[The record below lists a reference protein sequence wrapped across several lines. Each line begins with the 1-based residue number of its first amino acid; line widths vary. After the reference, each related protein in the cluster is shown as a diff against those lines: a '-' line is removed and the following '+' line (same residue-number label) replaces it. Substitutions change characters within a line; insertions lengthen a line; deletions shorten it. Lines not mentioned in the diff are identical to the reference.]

1 MTIRIA
7 LLSNIII
14 VVSLLLPAGSAW
26 AGWEDRDIEGSLL
39 ERISLSAD
47 GRIRWEIDAG
57 RPDAVGGDDRDVR
70 HRGRGRFRVQMKAKI
85 TEQWSGILRVQTGN
99 DDNSPHE
106 NFGGNPGGNWDI
118 SLGRAYLEYKP
129 EPLEGLRL
137 TGGRLPLAFKTNP
150 VFGETLWD
158 ADLNMDGGQA
168 DYSYSNQDFTVGV
181 VGAYAVVGFQD
192 LDQDFEKASLFAV
205 QVSLSTELQE
215 VKIGVMQG
223 AYVYR
228 NLEDGGIAGGP
239 VDGGSP
245 DILNTIAYATVPV
258 APEIDL
264 TLAAELI
271 VNADADDDE
280 WGYTA
285 GASVGFPLCGRA
297 AKLYY
302 QYARIEENAIFGPFS
317 HDDHQF
323 SSGARSGLG
332 AKTGYTGHISGVK
345 VSLTKRLGLHL
356 WSLAAK
362 DLRDGASDTYQ
373 QRYRLDFNVKF

>member
-1 MTIRIA
+1 M
-7 LLSNIII
+7 IIL
-14 VVSLLLPAGSAW
+14 VSLLLPTGSVW
-26 AGWEDRDIEGSLL
+26 AGWGDQDIEGSLL

-47 GRIRWEIDAG
+47 GRIRWEIDGG
-57 RPDAVGGDDRDVR
+57 RPDVRDNGPPVVINDRDVR
-70 HRGRGRFRVQMKAKI
+70 HRGRGRFRVQLKARI
-85 TEQWSGILRVQTGN
+85 TEQWNGVLRVQTGN

-106 NFGGNPGGNWDI
+106 NFGGNPGNNWAI

-129 EPLEGLRL
+129 QPLEGLRL

-168 DYSYSNQDFTVGV
+168 DYSYSNDDFTL
-181 VGAYAVVGFQD
+181 GAVAAYSVVGFRD
-192 LDQDFEKASLFAV
+192 FEGDFEKARLFAA
-205 QVSLSTELQE
+205 QVSLSTELQQL
-215 VKIGVMQG
+215 KIGVMQG
-223 AYVYR
+223 AYIYR
-228 NLEDGGIAGGP
+228 NLDDAGVPGAP
-239 VDGGSP
+239 ESGENP

-258 APEIDL
+258 APKIDL

-285 GASVGFPLCGRA
+285 GASLGFPLCGRS

-302 QYARIEENAIFGPFS
+302 QYTRVEENAIFGPFS
-317 HDDHQF
+317 QDDHQF
-323 SSGARSGLG
+323 SGGARSSLD

-345 VSLTKRLGLHL
+345 LSLTQRLELHL
-356 WSLAAK
+356 WTLAAK